1 MTLKQEANQMINVMP
16 EDTLR
21 ILVELM
27 QKMVPQSSNIAQT
40 ARGNISQYYGSM
52 QIGNGR
58 SLEEL
63 YGTDADT
70 GFEIPDN

>member
-1 MTLKQEANQMINVMP
+1 MTLKQEANRMINVMP

-52 QIGNGR
+52 QIKKDG
-58 SLEEL
+58 LELQKEL
-63 YGTDADT
+63 RD
-70 GFEIPDN
+70 EWE

>member
-1 MTLKQEANQMINVMP
+1 MTLRQEANQMINVMP

-27 QKMVPQSSNIAQT
+27 QKMVPQSNAAQ
-40 ARGNISQYYGSM
+40 AVKGNISQYYGSM

-63 YGTDADT
+63 YGADADT